1 MLALMAGANPS
12 WVARQMGHVN
22 PQMLFKVYAR
32 RIDGANRSRERDK
45 LNAVWGDTRA
55 TETHV
60 TALSVSEE
68 GTILAEREGFE
79 PSIQVLAR
87 MLP

>member
-1 MLALMAGANPS
+1 MAGANPS

-32 RIDGANRSRERDK
+32 WIDGADKSRERYK
-45 LNAVWGDTRA
+45 LNAVWGHTPAAEMRVA
-55 TETHV
+55 
-60 TALSVSEE
+60 ALSVSEE
-68 GTILAEREGFE
+68 RTILAEREGFE